1 MASSGNFCTLNR
13 LNTRGSSAS
22 SQITNGNLQY
32 NGQATQDEVGCT
44 INVGND
50 GVPKVYFEVYII
62 NNHDTGWLG
71 IYDTKV
77 LTLKYEKAYGT
88 TSYRAMKFSTGQKV
102 TGSTSS
108 NYIGDG
114 SANNSRSGQ
123 TVGVAIDVPN
133 GKIWFAINNAW
144 GSDGGGS
151 PTDSNVAF
159 TDLTTTGSYD
169 IVTHMGGASVAQP
182 DWLFNFGADS
192 TMQGR
197 ETAGGNSDSNSVGDF
212 RYSVPSGFEALS
224 SKNINLS
231 DDIDP
236 AQTDDDF
243 PSKQFGVVTYT
254 GNGTA
259 RSFTGLGFQ
268 PDMLWIKMR
277 NSGDH
282 GKITDSVR
290 GVQKALISNTTG
302 AETTDTNGVTAFGTD
317 GFSIGSGNQYN
328 LNEYN
333 FVAWCWR
340 AGGTA
345 SSNTD
350 GTTTVSL
357 SANPKA
363 GFSIITYT
371 GTGSAGAT
379 IGHGLSAKPAFI
391 IVKNRTDTDSWA
403 IYHESIGADFYT
415 AFSGAIFS
423 NNATFWNDTE
433 PTTSVI
439 TLGTNNR
446 VNGSSDNLVCYAWAQ
461 IEGYSKFG
469 EFQGNGNADGPFIY
483 TGFRPRM
490 LFIKR
495 NANSHYWKIFDT
507 ARNTNNLTDNSLS
520 WDNTDA
526 ESSSNGID
534 ILSNGFKL
542 RNSNSSF
549 NNSGSQ
555 FVYGAWGDVP
565 FKYNNTF

>member
-1 MASSGNFCTLNR
+1 MASSGNFATLNS
-13 LNTRGSSAS
+13 LIKSSTNTFSNGNCRITSSSGGWGAPLTLAANTGKFYVEINFVASDTNGGRIAVLPTNSAKYNDGDSSAAGS
-22 SQITNGNLQY
+22 GDYAIEWKYDGDSNFITNN
-32 NGQATQDEVGCT
+32 
-44 INVGND
+44 
-50 GVPKVYFEVYII
+50 
-62 NNHDTGWLG
+62 
-71 IYDTKV
+71 
-77 LTLKYEKAYGT
+77 
-88 TSYRAMKFSTGQKV
+88 
-102 TGSTSS
+102 GSTTQSS
-108 NYIGDG
+108 VGSWAQGDVAAVAFDLDASPKTVQFYKNNSTIG
-114 SANNSRSGQ
+114 SAENINTSATGPFTVMIYAHNAGTWHINAGQ
-123 TVGVAIDVPN
+123 DSS
-133 GKIWFAINNAW
+133 F
-144 GSDGGGS
+144 GG
-151 PTDSNVAF
+151 N
-159 TDLTTTGSYD
+159 
-169 IVTHMGGASVAQP
+169 
-182 DWLFNFGADS
+182 
-192 TMQGR
+192 
-197 ETAGGNSDSNSVGDF
+197 ETAGGNADGNGFGDF
-212 RYSVPSGFEALS
+212 YYSPPTDFLALS
-224 SKNINLS
+224 SANLPIS
-231 DDIDP
+231 ADIDP
-236 AQTDDDF
+236 AQTDDDY
-243 PSKQFGVVTYT
+243 PQKQFNAVAYDSTGDGQSITGV
-254 GNGTA
+254 
-259 RSFTGLGFQ
+259 GFQ
-268 PDMLWIKMR
+268 PDLVWIKCR
-277 NSGDH
+277 SDDQGNGLFDSSRGTSKVLESNSTNAENTSSGL
-282 GKITDSVR
+282 TSFDSD
-290 GVQKALISNTTG
+290 GYTM
-302 AETTDTNGVTAFGTD
+302 GTYY
-317 GFSIGSGNQYN
+317 NQSSRQY
-328 LNEYN
+328 
-333 FVAWCWR
+333 VSWCWR
-340 AGGTA
+340 ANGGTTA
-345 SSNTD
+345 SNSSGSITSTVQANTK
-350 GTTTVSL
+350 S
-357 SANPKA
+357 

-469 EFQGNGNADGPFIY
+469 EFEGNGNADGPFIY

-495 NANSHYWKIFDT
+495 NANSHAWKIFDT

-555 FVYGAWGDVP
+555 FVFGAWGDVP

>member
-1 MASSGNFCTLNR
+1 VNR
-13 LNTRGSSAS
+13 
-22 SQITNGNLQY
+22 
-32 NGQATQDEVGCT
+32 
-44 INVGND
+44 
-50 GVPKVYFEVYII
+50 
-62 NNHDTGWLG
+62 
-71 IYDTKV
+71 
-77 LTLKYEKAYGT
+77 
-88 TSYRAMKFSTGQKV
+88 
-102 TGSTSS
+102 
-108 NYIGDG
+108 
-114 SANNSRSGQ
+114 
-123 TVGVAIDVPN
+123 
-133 GKIWFAINNAW
+133 
-144 GSDGGGS
+144 
-151 PTDSNVAF
+151 
-159 TDLTTTGSYD
+159 
-169 IVTHMGGASVAQP
+169 
-182 DWLFNFGADS
+182 
-192 TMQGR
+192 
-197 ETAGGNSDSNSVGDF
+197 
-212 RYSVPSGFEALS
+212 
-224 SKNINLS
+224 
-231 DDIDP
+231 
-236 AQTDDDF
+236 
-243 PSKQFGVVTYT
+243 TY
-254 GNGTA
+254 
-259 RSFTGLGFQ
+259 
-268 PDMLWIKMR
+268 
-277 NSGDH
+277 
-282 GKITDSVR
+282 
-290 GVQKALISNTTG
+290 
-302 AETTDTNGVTAFGTD
+302 
-317 GFSIGSGNQYN
+317 
-328 LNEYN
+328 
-333 FVAWCWR
+333 VAWCWR
-340 AGGTA
+340 ANGGTTA
-345 SSNTD
+345 SNSDGSITSTVQANT
-350 GTTTVSL
+350 
-357 SANPKA
+357 KA

-469 EFQGNGNADGPFIY
+469 EFEGNGNADGPFIY

-555 FVYGAWGDVP
+555 FVFGAWGDVP

>member
-340 AGGTA
+340 GNGGTTA
-345 SSNTD
+345 SNSNGSITS
-350 GTTTVSL
+350 TVQ
-357 SANPKA
+357 ANTAA
-363 GFSIITYT
+363 GFSIATYT
-371 GTGSAGAT
+371 SPGSGTNHT
-379 IGHGLSAKPAFI
+379 VGHGLSDVDFI
-391 IVKNRTDTDSWA
+391 ITKDRDSTFNWYCFHKSVPDKTYRLNSGSEHSYSNWSMGSTTWGSEDGYTHNSTDKFVAYCWQ
-403 IYHESIGADFYT
+403 
-415 AFSGAIFS
+415 
-423 NNATFWNDTE
+423 N
-433 PTTSVI
+433 V
-439 TLGTNNR
+439 
-446 VNGSSDNLVCYAWAQ
+446 
-461 IEGYSKFG
+461 EGMQKFG
-469 EFQGNGNADGPFIY
+469 SYTGNGNSDGPFVY
-483 TGFRPRM
+483 LGFRPR
-490 LFIKR
+490 LLVLKR
-495 NANSHYWKIFDT
+495 TTSSGYWNVFDS
-507 ARNTNNLTDNSLS
+507 ARSTSNPVNKYLS
-520 WDNTDA
+520 WNSTDA
-526 ESSSNGID
+526 EADGAD
-534 ILSNGFKL
+534 VDFLSNGFKV
-542 RNSNSSF
+542 RSTA
-549 NNSGSQ
+549 SG
-555 FVYGAWGDVP
+555 VNTNGTTYLYMAWADVP